1 VVALGVIA
9 KVFSVAGYNISS
21 ALLILK
27 SANILTTAIGILVS
41 NLQFTSFAVLLF
53 LISLYMQAEWPVRDR
68 NEREVNVL
76 AVSVFVCVVMVV
88 AVAAWP
94 LGVITLAA
102 TLSYLATRT
111 GPLHYLGARGY
122 LGNRVKERL
131 RERHERMR
139 FRRSLPR
146 SAVNALK
153 SADVDAALLL
163 IENPPPYAEHELRD
177 LARRYDPTN
186 GVAATQRGFT
196 RFAILILS
204 LAVIGGLISPEPWV
218 SSEYLTLTNGK
229 SRAGHILGEQ
239 GDEKIILWRDTR
251 QVEIVNKDI
260 MRRRSI
266 CQIRKPYPTLPSLMG
281 IAKTSSY
288 PYCR

>member
-1 VVALGVIA
+1 LSNGHADPQASDNAKREPFAFANLTWTLGIVVALGVIA

-102 TLSYLATRT
+102 TLSYLATR
-111 GPLHYLGARGY
+111 
-122 LGNRVKERL
+122 ER
-131 RERHERMR
+131 
-139 FRRSLPR
+139 
-146 SAVNALK
+146 
-153 SADVDAALLL
+153 
-163 IENPPPYAEHELRD
+163 
-177 LARRYDPTN
+177 
-186 GVAATQRGFT
+186 AAT
-196 RFAILILS
+196 
-204 LAVIGGLISPEPWV
+204 
-218 SSEYLTLTNGK
+218 
-229 SRAGHILGEQ
+229 
-239 GDEKIILWRDTR
+239 
-251 QVEIVNKDI
+251 
-260 MRRRSI
+260 
-266 CQIRKPYPTLPSLMG
+266 
-281 IAKTSSY
+281 
-288 PYCR
+288 